1 MSEKANVRKQNFV
14 LGAMI
19 LMISNL
25 AVKVIGAIFKIPL
38 MNIIHAE
45 GMAYFNAAYYVYV
58 MFYQISTAGLPVAIS
73 RMVATANAKGDKR
86 EANKVFRIALA
97 LFFVIGVVGTTVMIA
112 LAKSFSR
119 QAQLDNA
126 VYCMIAIAPTVF
138 FICISSAYR
147 GFFQGMQNMIPT
159 AVSQVIEAVGKMSVG
174 IAAAIYFTSI
184 GEKIH
189 ITAAWVIVGVTIGV
203 ALSTVYI
210 MIYKAMYNNAVKE
223 TLPSIESPSNDT
235 KRTGEL
241 LRELIIIAI
250 PIAVSAAIMSLPN
263 NIDTFL
269 KPLLS
274 NCGYSREAATKVYG
288 AYTGMSI
295 SLFNM
300 PPTLVYPFGISII
313 PVLAAAYAAKDMT
326 KAHKTMEAAFRMAA
340 IISLPCSVGMSVLA
354 RPIITAVFP
363 GASGEVIIPGEL
375 ISADVGERTLSIM
388 SVAIFAI
395 SLIAI
400 TNSVLQAWHREY
412 MAIVATG
419 AGVAAKLDSAYILL
433 PIPGIAERGFAI
445 STAVCYFTILAVNTA
460 FVIKYTGYVPKI
472 TRVFLKPYIAAAVCG
487 VVAVAV
493 YNIASFEV
501 GNLISTAAAI
511 CAAGVVYLG
520 GMGIMKGFVEEDIL
534 LMPKGDKICRIL
546 KKLKVLAS

>member
-1 MSEKANVRKQNFV
+1 MSEKANIKKQNFV

-73 RMVATANAKGDKR
+73 RMVATANAKGDRR

-97 LFFVIGVVGTTVMIA
+97 LFFVIGIVGTTVMIA

-159 AVSQVIEAVGKMSVG
+159 AVSQVIEAVGKLSVG
-174 IAAAIYFTSI
+174 IAAALYSTSI

-223 TLPSIESPSNDT
+223 TVPSIESTTGT
-235 KRTGEL
+235 KKTGEL

-269 KPLLS
+269 KPLLG

-313 PVLAAAYAAKDMT
+313 PVLAAAYAAKNMT
-326 KAHKTMEAAFRMAA
+326 KAHKTTEAAFRMAA

-388 SVAIFAI
+388 SIAIFAI

-419 AGVAAKLDSAYILL
+419 AGVAAKLVSAYILL

-445 STAVCYFTILAVNTA
+445 STAICYFTILAVNTA
-460 FVIKYTGYVPKI
+460 FIIKYTGYVPKI
-472 TRVFLKPYIAAAVCG
+472 SRVFLKPFIAAAACG
-487 VVAVAV
+487 IVAAVV
-493 YNIASFEV
+493 YNLASLKA
-501 GNLISTAAAI
+501 GNLISTAVAI

-534 LMPKGDKICRIL
+534 LMPKGEKICRIL